1 VNRRKALTSRTSL
14 SRGTPLRRASGLS
27 RSAWKRAS
35 ASGDDPSPEVRVAVE
50 DRDLGW
56 CVRCGLAVGD
66 GSQSIHHRIRRS
78 QSGSHQSDNLILL
91 CGSGTTG
98 CHGWVHAHP
107 AAARDSGWLLKSN
120 EDPLAV
126 PVAYAA
132 QAGGFTEFWLTAD
145 GRREAEP
152 PQERAAAGELCR
164 DGAGRG

>member
-1 VNRRKALTSRTSL
+1 VNRRKALTSR
-14 SRGTPLRRASGLS
+14 TPLRRASGLS

-35 ASGDDPSPEVRVAVE
+35 TSGDDPSPEVRAVVE

-66 GSQSIHHRIRRS
+66 GPQSIHHRIRRS
-78 QSGSHQSDNLILL
+78 QGGSHQPDNLILL

-107 AAARDSGWLLKSN
+107 AAARDFGWLLKSTEN
-120 EDPLAV
+120 PLDV
-126 PVAYAA
+126 PVAYAR
-132 QAGGFTEFWLTAD
+132 QEGGFTEYWLTAD
-145 GRREAEP
+145 GRREAGS
-152 PQERAAAGELCR
+152 PQERAAAAELCR